1 MIKPS
6 VVINRAHILS
16 EVKINLLINNLCKT
30 MLLIRPPR
38 ELSPLVVERE
48 TMLVQWYYKTWG

>member
-1 MIKPS
+1 M
-6 VVINRAHILS
+6 INRAHILS